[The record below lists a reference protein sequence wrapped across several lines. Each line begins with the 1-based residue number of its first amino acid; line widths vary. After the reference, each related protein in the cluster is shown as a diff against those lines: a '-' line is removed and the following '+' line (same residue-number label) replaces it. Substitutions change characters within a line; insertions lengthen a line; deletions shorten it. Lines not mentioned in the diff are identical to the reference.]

1 MKTNLFTSFAFGV
14 LILSHLTLPVSSQV
28 ESSPKIMEDFLIT
41 IRNVVQT
48 ADSIFEF
55 DIWLQDTDSLQP
67 MELASI
73 QFGILYNPDILAG
86 GVISPQMVTVVPGS
100 SQLPSNMQPLNP
112 YTNTSGL
119 IKVAGRAPPGH
130 GNGFIVSTTAP
141 GTRICRLRFTNPVPF
156 PVYTQPCLEFTS
168 STVNNPLYAT
178 RVAVYINSINTQ

>member
-1 MKTNLFTSFAFGV
+1 MKTKPFTSFAFGV
-14 LILSHLTLPVSSQV
+14 MMLTHLALPVCSQV

-41 IRNVVQT
+41 IRNVTQT

-55 DIWLQDTDSLQP
+55 DIWLQDTDSAQP
-67 MELASI
+67 MELATI

-86 GVISPQMVTVVPGS
+86 GAFTPHMVTVVPGS
-100 SQLPSNMQPLNP
+100 SQLPTNMQPNNS
-112 YTNTSGL
+112 NTSIYGL
-119 IKVAGRAPPGH
+119 IRVAGRTPPGN